1 MKKYI
6 LAITLVLAG
15 CALPPSKESLR
26 IQETT
31 YDYIASRGDC
41 IYLDTKTRRS
51 GWGGIAAN
59 IGIDNAKIAL
69 KGDAGRMGGTH
80 VVWIGQSIGGLPSVT
95 ARIYKCGKT
104 HAAPIFEE

>member
-26 IQETT
+26 IQEAT

-51 GWGGIAAN
+51 GWG
-59 IGIDNAKIAL
+59 
-69 KGDAGRMGGTH
+69 GDAGRMGGTH